1 MELLGQTQCAQRQLR
16 ATRSWGQVKWSEWSI
31 RAGGAD
37 VSNLAEARLQR
48 VALKIGVRV
57 REAGG
62 TGLKLMGPPERWG
75 AVVLAQ
81 MLKHNGHLRRDQD
94 GLKNPQGARRRSAG

>member
-1 MELLGQTQCAQRQLR
+1 VRAVRMFPIWQRLDFKGSPLR
-16 ATRSWGQVKWSEWSI
+16 SECGSGKSMLFWT
-31 RAGGAD
+31 
-37 VSNLAEARLQR
+37 AR
-48 VALKIGVRV
+48 